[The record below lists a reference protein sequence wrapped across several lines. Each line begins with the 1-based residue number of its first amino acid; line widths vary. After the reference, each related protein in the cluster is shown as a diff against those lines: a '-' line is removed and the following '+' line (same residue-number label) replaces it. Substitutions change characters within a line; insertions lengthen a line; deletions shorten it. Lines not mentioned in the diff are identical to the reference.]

1 MDDNSFETVSEK
13 TWNESIQ
20 NKLNAH
26 VDELT
31 FDKAVE
37 KIVALQN
44 AEFWISK

>member
-1 MDDNSFETVSEK
+1 M
-13 TWNESIQ
+13 
-20 NKLNAH
+20 H

-44 AEFWISK
+44 AEFCISKWKIK